1 MFIRLKTITK
11 ETKNHFEEKKI
22 KELFKSSRDGEL
34 FAQSNVK
41 YQEFRTERE
50 IELQWR
56 PNKTT

>member
-22 KELFKSSRDGEL
+22 KELFKSSRDVEL

-41 YQEFRTERE
+41 YQEFRTERDRIAMAPE
-50 IELQWR
+50 
-56 PNKTT
+56 